1 MAGMSGLSATD
12 SLVFRLP
19 PFLFT
24 VFCLTWSIPI
34 FSLTHSLEWLNL
46 WRKRNDVLGWSKGMK
61 SIYRFKVLKV
71 GKRDL
76 YRDKVVY
83 LCNHRSW
90 ADFMVDQYV
99 TEGRTLFMSRWAV
112 AYVFPLFMIPMWFV
126 RAVLIFRRGSIANK
140 VKFNNWIDDEWG
152 KSTQTALGVYPEGH
166 RSTNG
171 ESLPLKRGMLHY
183 AYDRKIPVQ
192 IVIGGNKEAILSEKK
207 MVVGFGQT
215 VTVGYSDVIYPEN
228 FRDFEEFMKAVQ
240 STWDAEWVEV
250 FSADWKDLNELP
262 DPEPFRYL
270 PLRNALILL
279 LVCPVEIAILLALFW
294 SAVKMVG
301 GAYVAIAS
309 PWNSILGVLFVAYIV
324 LSFSL
329 AWRPARNIYH
339 IDSKKKD

>member
-1 MAGMSGLSATD
+1 MD

-76 YRDKVVY
+76 HRDKVVY

-99 TEGRTLFMSRWAV
+99 TEGRTLFM
-112 AYVFPLFMIPMWFV
+112 I
-126 RAVLIFRRGSIANK
+126 
-140 VKFNNWIDDEWG
+140 
-152 KSTQTALGVYPEGH
+152 
-166 RSTNG
+166 TNG

-228 FRDFEEFMKAVQ
+228 FKDFEEFMKAVQ

-279 LVCPVEIAILLALFW
+279 LVCP
-294 SAVKMVG
+294 
-301 GAYVAIAS
+301 
-309 PWNSILGVLFVAYIV
+309 
-324 LSFSL
+324 
-329 AWRPARNIYH
+329 
-339 IDSKKKD
+339 